1 MKFTG
6 TINILGDKSI
16 AHRALI
22 LCSWFKGTHII
33 KNLPLNEDVL
43 TTLSA
48 LESYGLRYVL
58 NGHNISIDSS
68 KFKFKEADIN
78 CNDSGTSA
86 RLLCGYLAGGK
97 AKGAIFGSKA
107 LSNRPMRRICDPLNN
122 FGANLESIN
131 GFLPI
136 KIKPST
142 RFDTFDYDL
151 KIPSAQIKASLILYA
166 MFMRGESTIS
176 GLVKTR
182 DHLENLLS
190 YFSYPITIQDN
201 KINVKG
207 SDRLSKNLSIELP
220 GDISSAAFIIGGAIL
235 LKGSS
240 VQINNIC
247 FNKYRIGFI
256 DKLIEMGANIAIKN
270 KRNIYGEDV
279 ADITASYSPD
289 LVGVKITSEFLPL
302 MIDEI
307 PIMCVIAAYAKGE
320 TIIEGIDELRVKE
333 SDRVEAIM
341 CNMKKM
347 NGLVHLVGDN
357 LVITPKNKLHNT
369 TIRSF
374 GDHRIFM
381 AFYIANLVSDQ
392 DFNTKTQDSCYKKSF
407 TNFFDILEKVI
418 A

>member
-1 MKFTG
+1 M
-6 TINILGDKSI
+6 LGDKSI

-22 LCSWFKGTHII
+22 LCSWFKGSHLI
-33 KNLPLNEDVL
+33 KNLPKNEDVL
-43 TTLSA
+43 ATLSA
-48 LESYGLRYVL
+48 LESYGLKYVL
-58 NGHNISIDSS
+58 DGNNISIDST

-78 CNDSGTSA
+78 CHDSGTSA

-107 LSNRPMRRICDPLNN
+107 LSSRPMRRICDPLNS
-122 FGANLESIN
+122 FGANIKSSN

-136 KIKPST
+136 KINPSK
-142 RFDTFDYDL
+142 RSDAFDYDL

-166 MFMRGESTIS
+166 MFMRSESSIS

-190 YFSYPITIQDN
+190 YFGYPITIQDN
-201 KINVKG
+201 KINIQG

-240 VQINNIC
+240 VQINNIS

-256 DKLIEMGANIAIKN
+256 DKLIEMGANITIKN
-270 KRNIYGEDV
+270 KRSVYGEDI
-279 ADITASYSPD
+279 ADITASYSPK
-289 LVGVKITSEFLPL
+289 LVGVKISSDFLPL
-302 MIDEI
+302 MIDEV

-320 TIIEGIDELRVKE
+320 TVIEGIDELRVKE

-347 NGLVHLVGDN
+347 NGLTHLIGDS

-369 TIRSF
+369 TIDSF

-381 AFYIANLVSDQ
+381 AFYIANLVSGQ
-392 DFNTKTQDSCYKKSF
+392 DFSRKSQDSCYKKSF
-407 TNFFDILEKVI
+407 TNFFDILEKVV